1 MTERSKGKTVV
12 IKTGDRFSNCVVI
25 GFEAQVRFYN
35 DKKQTKNLCLCK
47 CDCGTNFTALKYR
60 LKNGYTT
67 SCRDC
72 KLKLNGSLKVI
83 DIQGQTFTY
92 LTVIR
97 RNGSADAGAALWL
110 CKCKCGNE
118 LTTTKHQLSSGE
130 TKSCGCYS
138 RTVTA
143 SKRVKLEGQIF
154 GLLTIKEYLKNSK
167 YVCLCTCGK
176 EVIKKQ
182 QSLIEERTVLHC
194 GSAICAAEPG
204 FYGPI
209 LPLEEA
215 RTKGLKRYSDG
226 KLCSRGHR
234 SSKFVSTMGCV
245 VCHRKTHKKYIEN
258 NPEKPAFY
266 SKKSA
271 ARPKAKAR
279 RNAQLTERRTN
290 DPIFRYTELTRS
302 RLKKVLRSANFK
314 KPSRTTET
322 HRIRKELILVLER
335 QGLSEKDLEKGK
347 YELDHILPLCTFPW
361 SSSEIGNGLVAI
373 TANSAPNLQFLTVE
387 EHNKKTSE
395 DALKYNWYNEAL
407 YHDHTDELIKKITE
421 GQSLPNYFVGFEKK
435 ILAELLGT
443 MGHPN
448 E

>member
-1 MTERSKGKTVV
+1 MTEESKGKTIV

-25 GFEAQVRFYN
+25 GFEAQVRFYK
-35 DKKQTKNLCLCK
+35 DKKQIKNLCLCK

-60 LKNGYTT
+60 LKNGSST

-83 DIQGQTFTY
+83 DIQGETFTY

-97 RNGSADAGAALWL
+97 RNGSVDAGAALWL

-118 LTTTKHQLSSGE
+118 LTTTKHRLSSGD

-138 RTVTA
+138 RTVAA
-143 SKRVKLEGQIF
+143 SKRVKLEGKIF

-167 YVCLCTCGK
+167 YVCLCTCGQ
-176 EVIKKQ
+176 EVIKKHQ
-182 QSLIEERTVLHC
+182 PLIEERTVLHC

-245 VCHRKTHKKYIEN
+245 VCHSKTTEKFKEN
-258 NPEKPAFY
+258 NPEKFAVY
-266 SKKSA
+266 SRKHRAKPEFK
-271 ARPKAKAR
+271 PK
-279 RNAQLTERRTN
+279 RNAQLTDRRTN
-290 DPIFRYTELTRS
+290 DPLFRYTELTKS
-302 RLKKVLRSANFK
+302 RLKKVLRSGNFK
-314 KPSRTTET
+314 KPSRSTRTQ
-322 HRIRKELILVLER
+322 RIRNELNLVLKR
-335 QGLSEKDLEKGK
+335 QGLSEGDLEKGK
-347 YELDHILPLCTFPW
+347 YELDHIIPLSTFPW
-361 SSSEIGNGLVAI
+361 SSSETGNRLVAI
-373 TANSAPNLQFLTVE
+373 TANSAPNLQFLTVD
-387 EHNKKTSE
+387 EHNIKTSE

-407 YHDHTDELIKKITE
+407 YRNHTDELIEKITE
-421 GQSLPNYFVGFEKK
+421 GQSLPSYFVGFEKT

-443 MGHPN
+443 LDHPTG
-448 E
+448 